1 MSKLPLHR
9 WESRTGVVDDDFA
22 KKARVRKGS
31 VFTVTDTGVGAL
43 VVEVEVGVD
52 TKGFTFIFFSSLVAF
67 LLAPNLHMTSCLNQ
81 LLDWYVCA
89 LAFVV
94 QIGRV

>member
-1 MSKLPLHR
+1 MTPSPDAARPEMSKLPLHR

-43 VVEVEVGVD
+43 VVERPW
-52 TKGFTFIFFSSLVAF
+52 L
-67 LLAPNLHMTSCLNQ
+67 
-81 LLDWYVCA
+81 
-89 LAFVV
+89 
-94 QIGRV
+94 RVIDHFPPTLQRQRFGT

>member
-43 VVEVEVGVD
+43 VVEVEG
-52 TKGFTFIFFSSLVAF
+52 TKHPVEVPLDDARRMGCTPSKPTPGARGTPSSMRRAS
-67 LLAPNLHMTSCLNQ
+67 AAAKIAAATP
-81 LLDWYVCA
+81 
-89 LAFVV
+89 
-94 QIGRV
+94 